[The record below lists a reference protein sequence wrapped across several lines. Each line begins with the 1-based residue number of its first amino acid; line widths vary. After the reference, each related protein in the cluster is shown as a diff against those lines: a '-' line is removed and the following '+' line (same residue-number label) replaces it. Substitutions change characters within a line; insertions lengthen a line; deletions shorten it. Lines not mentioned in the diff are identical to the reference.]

1 MVYGYFM
8 SHSRKDYPL
17 NLVNCL
23 VEGKFRRDELA
34 KLTSIGRQIRK
45 MATWVGFERYVT
57 HVSFNI
63 LLIIILQG
71 TWDTEWQ
78 YV

>member
-1 MVYGYFM
+1 MLLQLFLGPDSTRATQVGA
-8 SHSRKDYPL
+8 D
-17 NLVNCL
+17 
-23 VEGKFRRDELA
+23 
-34 KLTSIGRQIRK
+34 